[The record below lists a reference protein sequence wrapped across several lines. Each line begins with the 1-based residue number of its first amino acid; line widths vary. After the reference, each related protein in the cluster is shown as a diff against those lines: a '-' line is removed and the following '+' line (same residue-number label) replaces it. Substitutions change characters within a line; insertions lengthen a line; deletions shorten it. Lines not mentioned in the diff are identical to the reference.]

1 MGSWCSTSGS
11 GEVQMKK
18 MQFKS
23 QSFNN
28 EYFKECDRAG
38 IKNMSE
44 AEYRLYHIGLV
55 WYRERRP
62 FFNVYPGVEKCLR
75 NTSAAI
81 DPATIPHSVLHDL
94 GVMEIRFAESSS
106 TPSFFIAILPTE
118 NRPRNTQCLAVHLIR
133 IDDRGIQA
141 YAASFGRPA
150 ETTTPPTFE
159 GGWENTGDDV
169 RSEME
174 LRVRLAMGVML
185 LAADPRY
192 CEPVLLNRD
201 RDKLMTD
208 TERQQA
214 LERAKK
220 RGNFGFDLG
229 RDVEVS
235 PHFRRPHFAIRWTGK
250 GSAVPRLVPV
260 KGAIINEGLITN
272 VPTGYADDEPC
283 ESDAALVIDSDL

>member
-1 MGSWCSTSGS
+1 MTRI
-11 GEVQMKK
+11 
-18 MQFKS
+18 QFKS

-38 IKNMSE
+38 MDKISQ
-44 AEYRLYHIGLV
+44 AESRLYNIGKV
-55 WYRERRP
+55 WYQERRP

-75 NTSAAI
+75 NTRAQI

-94 GVMEIRFAESSS
+94 GVMEIRFSESSS
-106 TPSFFIAILPTE
+106 TPSFFIAILPTV
-118 NRPRNTQCLAVHLIR
+118 NRTLNKRYLAVHLIR

-141 YAASFGRPA
+141 YSASFGKPA
-150 ETTTPPTFE
+150 ETDTPLRTE
-159 GGWENTGDDV
+159 GGWEHTGEDV

-201 RDKLMTD
+201 RDKLMND
-208 TERQQA
+208 SERQQA
-214 LERAKK
+214 LDRAKK

-272 VPTGYADDEPC
+272 VPTGYDADAEPC
-283 ESDAALVIDSDL
+283 GIADVSEDH

>member
-1 MGSWCSTSGS
+1 
-11 GEVQMKK
+11 MKN
-18 MQFKS
+18 MPFKS

-28 EYFKECDRAG
+28 EYFKDCDAIG
-38 IKNMSE
+38 MKNLSQ
-44 AEYRLYHIGLV
+44 AQTRLLHVGMV
-55 WYRERRP
+55 WYRQRRP

-75 NTSAAI
+75 NTRGSI

-94 GVMEIRFAESSS
+94 GAMEIRFADSSS
-106 TPSFFIAILPTE
+106 TPSFFIAILPTQVK
-118 NRPRNTQCLAVHLIR
+118 NNPLRLAVHLLR
-133 IDDRGIQA
+133 KDDRGIQA
-141 YAASFGRPA
+141 YAASFGKLA
-150 ETTTPPTFE
+150 EENAGPKFE
-159 GGWENTGDDV
+159 GGFEDTGVDV

-201 RDKLMTD
+201 RDKVMTD

-214 LERAKK
+214 LDRAKK

-250 GSAVPRLVPV
+250 GSTVPRLVPV

-272 VPTGYADDEPC
+272 VPTGYADDERC
-283 ESDAALVIDSDL
+283 EIDRVS